1 MRCDGRC
8 GISSI
13 SVETKRMASDGLQTQ
28 TLDLSLVRQ
37 PLVGPDLPKKLS
49 SLLRAIF
56 QFLTPNILMS

>member
-37 PLVGPDLPKKLS
+37 PLVGPDLPKKLCPFVS
-49 SLLRAIF
+49 VEGDL
-56 QFLTPNILMS
+56 PILDP